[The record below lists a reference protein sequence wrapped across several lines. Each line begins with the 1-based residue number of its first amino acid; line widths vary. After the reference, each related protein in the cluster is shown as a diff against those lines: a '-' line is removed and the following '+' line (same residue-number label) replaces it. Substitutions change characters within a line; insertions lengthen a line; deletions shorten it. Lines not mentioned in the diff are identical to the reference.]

1 MHSAPGTGLE
11 TGTGSGVHLEVF
23 GGPQK
28 NKKNVWLGKR
38 REIAKVTFKKTIEG
52 RYRDGVDGYAEVGAL
67 LIYWKGE
74 NKAFKEEI
82 EELEDV
88 LKSQYHFKTKVFGI
102 PKEHSGTALV
112 QQIAV
117 WAHEFNGPDKL
128 SIIYYGGHAHKDE
141 AQLDNL
147 RIIREIYDAE
157 HDTSEYGPDPA
168 ASFDFEDLTHPLK
181 IPDTD
186 QLLIV
191 DCCFAAKAF
200 STRELGKRK
209 FELLSSAPP
218 GKEALGPAYAGS
230 FTKNLAF
237 TLEKLLK
244 DKKYGSKG
252 FSTSTL
258 YRELYF
264 QQADS
269 IKPFLFDQSPKNYGR
284 IWIKPL
290 PDQRP
295 QTNGTKPNQFAVEL
309 RLQLSEM
316 PDQHVMRELAS
327 NMQYLPYVRQME
339 FQHLHAPEQ
348 QLNEFMLTL
357 QRIQALKP
365 LVRRLRQQRERK
377 RAREI
382 EEQGVPASPIIR
394 RASTLEINERTKE
407 VYDWPGEI
415 DPRSG
420 TATPEPRTPRSES
433 NVHVSDDTI
442 EHRVPI
448 HRVGKLFSYAY
459 YFDSF
464 EFEPTKMK
472 QSRGGFIVH
481 QIKILLSIWVRLAVV
496 LLVIPLR
503 IAELIHKYLE

>member
-88 LKSQYHFKTKVFGI
+88 LKNQYHFKTKVFGI

-147 RIIREIYDAE
+147 RIIRDIYDAE

-218 GKEALGPAYAGS
+218 GKEALGPA
-230 FTKNLAF
+230 
-237 TLEKLLK
+237 
-244 DKKYGSKG
+244 
-252 FSTSTL
+252 
-258 YRELYF
+258 
-264 QQADS
+264 
-269 IKPFLFDQSPKNYGR
+269 
-284 IWIKPL
+284 
-290 PDQRP
+290 
-295 QTNGTKPNQFAVEL
+295 
-309 RLQLSEM
+309 
-316 PDQHVMRELAS
+316 
-327 NMQYLPYVRQME
+327 
-339 FQHLHAPEQ
+339 
-348 QLNEFMLTL
+348 
-357 QRIQALKP
+357 
-365 LVRRLRQQRERK
+365 
-377 RAREI
+377 
-382 EEQGVPASPIIR
+382 
-394 RASTLEINERTKE
+394 ASTLEINERTKE
-407 VYDWPGEI
+407 V
-415 DPRSG
+415 
-420 TATPEPRTPRSES
+420 ES